1 MYMFTG
7 IITDTGIVSKAS
19 RTRLSFSARP
29 RLIRALMQGG
39 SIAVDGACL
48 TVVAKGKNSFSTDI
62 MDETIQRTNLGYLKA
77 GCGVNLELPATATS
91 FLSGHIVQGHVDG
104 VGTVERIQKKSADH
118 VLAIGIAPAL
128 TRCIVPK
135 GSVTVN
141 GISLTVIGVGKKNFS
156 VGIIPHTWGTTMLR
170 DLARGAPVNV
180 EVDVLA
186 KYIEKL
192 IKKRKI

>member
-1 MYMFTG
+1 MFTG

-19 RTRLSFSARP
+19 HTRLSVSARP
-29 RLIRALMQGG
+29 ALVKALTRGA

-48 TVVAKGKNSFSTDI
+48 TVVAKGKNSFSADI
-62 MDETIQRTNLGYLKA
+62 MGETMQRTNLGYLKA
-77 GCGVNLELPATATS
+77 GHGVNLELPATAAS

-104 VGTVERIQKKSADH
+104 VGTVERIQKKSADR

-128 TRCIVPK
+128 TRYIVPK
-135 GSVTVN
+135 GSVTIN
-141 GISLTVIGVGKKNFS
+141 GISLTVIGGGKKNFS
-156 VGIIPHTWGTTMLR
+156 VGVIPHTWSATMLR
-170 DLARGAPVNV
+170 DLAAGARVNI

-186 KYIEKL
+186 KYIEKV